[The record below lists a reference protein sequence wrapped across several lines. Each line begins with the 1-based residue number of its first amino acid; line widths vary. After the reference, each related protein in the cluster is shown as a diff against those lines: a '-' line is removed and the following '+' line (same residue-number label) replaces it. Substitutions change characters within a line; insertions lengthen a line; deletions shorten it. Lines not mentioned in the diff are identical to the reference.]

1 MAARV
6 VFLGEELPAAGYRL
20 AGAAVR
26 SPGDGGELAALEAA
40 RAEADLVLVSARLA
54 ARITPAALEAALAA
68 THPLAFVVPELD
80 GEALHPDAAER
91 ARRLLG
97 EVA

>member
-1 MAARV
+1 MGVRV

-26 SPGDGGELAALEAA
+26 SPGTGGELAALEAA
-40 RAEADLVLVSARLA
+40 RAEADLILVSARLA
-54 ARITPAALEAALAA
+54 ASIAPAVLEAALAA
-68 THPLAFVVPELD
+68 PHPLAIVVPELD
-80 GEALHPDAAER
+80 GETLHPDPAER

-97 EVA
+97 DVA